1 MPDDGGGRTGDP
13 GVHDRKHGCAA
24 RVSCRLP
31 RVTFWICATC
41 AVEHA
46 ERVPVCAI
54 CDDERQWVPADGQ
67 RWTTL
72 AELAANGTRV
82 EITELEPD
90 LYGLTTQESVGIGQQ
105 SKLLRTPAGNLL
117 WDPVGFVDDDAVA
130 RVRAL
135 GEVAF
140 IAASHPHMFGV
151 QVEWSR
157 ALGGVP
163 VLVSEADLEW
173 VARPDP
179 VIEPWSGEREV
190 LPGVTLT
197 QPGGHFPGSAVV
209 HWAAGADG
217 RGVLLSG
224 DTIFAN
230 PDRTS
235 VSFMRSY
242 PNRIPLSGAVV
253 ERIAEHVSRF
263 DFDRLYNNFEGIV
276 PADARDVVR
285 RSAARHAAWVRGDFD
300 HLT

>member
-1 MPDDGGGRTGDP
+1 MTTTPSPEPLAPDAPDSRE
-13 GVHDRKHGCAA
+13 KW
-24 RVSCRLP
+24 
-31 RVTFWICATC
+31 WICRTC

-46 ERVPVCAI
+46 ERPDVCAI
-54 CDDERQWVPADGQ
+54 CADERQWVPATGQ
-67 RWTTL
+67 AWTTL
-72 AELAANGTRV
+72 AELTAAGERLV
-82 EITELEPD
+82 LEELEPD
-90 LYGLTTQESVGIGQQ
+90 LFGLSSEPSVGIGQQ
-105 SKLLRTPAGNLL
+105 AKIVRTPAGNLL
-117 WDPVGFVDDDAVA
+117 WDPPGYVDDDAVA

-135 GEVAF
+135 GPVVA

-151 QVEWSR
+151 QVAWSR

-163 VLVSEADLEW
+163 VLVAEADAHW

-179 VIEPWSGEREV
+179 VIETWTGEREV
-190 LPGVTLT
+190 LPGVVLS

-242 PNRIPLSGAVV
+242 PNRIPLSAAVV
-253 ERIAEHVSRF
+253 LRVAEHVARRPF
-263 DFDRLYNNFEGIV
+263 ERLYNNFEGVV
-276 PADARDVVR
+276 PADARQVVL
-285 RSAARHAAWVRGDFD
+285 RSAQRHAAWVRGDFD

>member
-1 MPDDGGGRTGDP
+1 MD
-13 GVHDRKHGCAA
+13 
-24 RVSCRLP
+24 
-31 RVTFWICATC
+31 FWICSTC

-46 ERVPVCAI
+46 EQVDVCAI
-54 CDDERQWVPADGQ
+54 CADERQWVPRDGQ
-67 RWTTL
+67 EWATLETL
-72 AELAANGTRV
+72 AGSGTTV
-82 EITELEPD
+82 QITELQPD
-90 LYGLTTQESVGIGQQ
+90 LFGLTSEPSVGIGQQ
-105 SKLLRTPAGNLL
+105 AKLVRTPAGNLL
-117 WDPVGFVDDDAVA
+117 WDPIGYLDDDAVD
-130 RVRAL
+130 RVREL
-135 GEVAF
+135 GDVVA

-157 ALGGVP
+157 RLGGP
-163 VLVSEADLEW
+163 EVLVAEADAGW

-179 VIEPWSGEREV
+179 VIRTWSEDVEV

-197 QPGGHFPGSAVV
+197 QPGGHFPGSAVA
-209 HWAAGADG
+209 HWAAGAAG

-253 ERIAEHVSRF
+253 DRIAEHVGRF
-263 DFDRLYNNFEGIV
+263 EFSHLYNNFQNV
-276 PADARDVVR
+276 VDADARAVVR
-285 RSAARHAAWVRGDFD
+285 RSADRYIAWVRGDFD